1 MEKKVVLLIIN
12 RGAEVD
18 WILPILNQLSK
29 KFLIYSYFRSQK
41 SFNSLKSNNE
51 LFNLWLK
58 INNDYHI
65 EKKTNN
71 FFWKLL
77 RFFFSYFNI
86 NSDFFHEKIHDL
98 DYIINKIKIKNNLPN
113 VKIAILFSE
122 LGIYSGWVETYKK
135 KKNKPLIIHFPPNPN
150 IYLQKIDKKFKLSGD
165 LCLIGSKK
173 SITSIAS
180 IIDKKKIK
188 PFGVP
193 KYDDWWIKKI
203 SSNKFDF
210 SKKKIRNKKII
221 SVAFNS
227 YFEVLDSVE
236 FLKLEDQLH
245 KLMKTLCSFKNIL
258 IIFKIHPMLNSPHF
272 LKILKMYDKRKW
284 LLSKSHLIKL
294 SKISNCLIC
303 NARSGAALDALS
315 VNIPTFHL
323 WPTRKIE
330 LNDNVLN
337 KLKIVNVVKN
347 EIELKKNIKLAI
359 NNPNNKLWRDQRNL
373 FKKNFKNCKNSTK
386 KYERL
391 ISNYLN

>member
-1 MEKKVVLLIIN
+1 M
-12 RGAEVD
+12 G
-18 WILPILNQLSK
+18 
-29 KFLIYSYFRSQK
+29 
-41 SFNSLKSNNE
+41 
-51 LFNLWLK
+51 
-58 INNDYHI
+58 
-65 EKKTNN
+65 
-71 FFWKLL
+71 
-77 RFFFSYFNI
+77 
-86 NSDFFHEKIHDL
+86 
-98 DYIINKIKIKNNLPN
+98 
-113 VKIAILFSE
+113 
-122 LGIYSGWVETYKK
+122 
-135 KKNKPLIIHFPPNPN
+135 
-150 IYLQKIDKKFKLSGD
+150 
-165 LCLIGSKK
+165 
-173 SITSIAS
+173 
-180 IIDKKKIK
+180 
-188 PFGVP
+188 
-193 KYDDWWIKKI
+193 
-203 SSNKFDF
+203 
-210 SKKKIRNKKII
+210 KKKIRNKKII

-359 NNPNNKLWRDQRNL
+359 NNPNNKLWTDQRNL